1 VQCLAWNIPVL
12 HKDYLVSNISAVN
25 NKSNVIFLMEGEK
38 FMDLPWNDERSN
50 NFITN
55 VGLITS
61 DGACGA
67 DVMACEWTHHVSY
80 SPGLIAV
87 CIAPSKT
94 THENI
99 KQTKQFGVNLC
110 STDQSVMASVAGGYT
125 GSRYNKINALK
136 ELGFE
141 FYEAKKIRV
150 AMIKGAA
157 VNIECI
163 LSKEIT
169 LGDHTAFVGE
179 VIEASNN
186 ADKVPLAYHE
196 GRYFIMNT
204 NVVKPS
210 QEEREKIRKVLEKH
224 KK

>member
-1 VQCLAWNIPVL
+1 
-12 HKDYLVSNISAVN
+12 
-25 NKSNVIFLMEGEK
+25 
-38 FMDLPWNDERSN
+38 MDLPWNDERSN

-55 VGLITS
+55 VGLITT
-61 DGACGA
+61 DGPFGA

-87 CIAPSKT
+87 CIAPSKA

-99 KQTKQFGVNLC
+99 KQTKGFGVNLC

-157 VNIECI
+157 VNIECK

-179 VIEASNN
+179 VLEASNN

-204 NVVKPS
+204 YVVKPS
-210 QEEREKIRKVLEKH
+210 QEERERIRKILEKH

>member
-1 VQCLAWNIPVL
+1 
-12 HKDYLVSNISAVN
+12 
-25 NKSNVIFLMEGEK
+25 
-38 FMDLPWNDERSN
+38 MDLPWNDERSN

-55 VGLITS
+55 VGLITT
-61 DGACGA
+61 DGPFGA

-87 CIAPSKT
+87 CIAPSKA

-99 KQTKQFGVNLC
+99 KQTKEFEVNLC

-157 VNIECI
+157 VNIESI

-210 QEEREKIRKVLEKH
+210 QEERERIRKILEKH

>member
-1 VQCLAWNIPVL
+1 
-12 HKDYLVSNISAVN
+12 
-25 NKSNVIFLMEGEK
+25 
-38 FMDLPWNDERSN
+38 MDLIWNDERSN
-50 NFITN
+50 QFITN

-61 DGACGA
+61 DGPFGA

-87 CIAPSKT
+87 CIAPNKA

-99 KQTKQFGVNLC
+99 KRTKEFGVNLC
-110 STDQSVMASVAGGYT
+110 STDQSVMSSVAGGYT
-125 GSRYNKINALK
+125 GNKYNKIDALK

-141 FYEAKKIRV
+141 FYEAKKIRTV
-150 AMIKGAA
+150 MIKGAA
-157 VNIECI
+157 VNIECT
-163 LSKEIT
+163 LSKEIM

-186 ADKVPLAYHE
+186 ADKAPLAYHR
-196 GRYFIMNT
+196 GKYFIMNT

-210 QEEREKIRKVLEKH
+210 QEERERIRQVVEKH
-224 KK
+224 KR